1 MTNWSLQS
9 RLTALLWGFSGL
21 VLATIIG
28 TWALHGFDW
37 LMLSFLLLGVAISA
51 WGQVKARRWLAPI
64 AKLDRLTTEISQG
77 RFDERISGVGDRDE
91 LGQLCWHVND
101 MLDQLETYFR
111 EETTAF
117 SLHLDGQYYRKAF
130 PAGLHGGFKRG
141 LESHNLLLDGMA
153 DQQRGQMR
161 NHLISEVHELNIS
174 NLLTNLAS
182 SQADLKNIT
191 GEMRQVVELATR
203 TTADAEESR
212 GGVSQVVEQLSDI
225 SGRIDQAADSIVA
238 LNEHSQEITE
248 AVQLITTIA
257 NQTNLLALNAAIE
270 AARAGE
276 AGRGFAVVADE
287 VRKLAENT
295 RKASESIG
303 RVMETLTAE
312 AQQMLD
318 DSHAMRDMAAT
329 SRGVIGQMEERFIH
343 FAASARE
350 TQGRAARAQD
360 MSFASLVKVDHI
372 IYKQRA
378 YMALNTGGE
387 RAYVEPVKVDHH
399 QCRLGQWYESDGR
412 AEFGDTR
419 AYAALAAPHARVH
432 AGAHRMLGYLG
443 MGWERD
449 MAMQQAMLGAI
460 REAEDASREV
470 MDLIDRMV
478 LEKHG
483 GAA

>member
-21 VLATIIG
+21 VLATIVG
-28 TWALHGFDW
+28 TWTLYGFDW
-37 LMLSFLLLGVAISA
+37 LMLSFLLLGIVISA
-51 WGQVKARRWLAPI
+51 WGQFKARQWLAPI
-64 AKLDRLTTEISQG
+64 EKLDQLTTAVSRGQ
-77 RFDERISGVGDRDE
+77 FDQRITGVGDSDE
-91 LGQLCWHVND
+91 LGRLCWHMND

-117 SLHLDGQYYRKAF
+117 ALHIDGQYFRKAF

-141 LESHNLLLDGMA
+141 LVSHNVLLDGMA
-153 DQQRGQMR
+153 EQQRGQMR
-161 NHLISEVHELNIS
+161 NQLLSQVHELNTG
-174 NLLTNLAS
+174 NLLNNLAS
-182 SQADLKNIT
+182 SQGDLKNIT
-191 GEMRQVVELATR
+191 DEMRQVVDLATR

-212 GGVSQVVEQLSDI
+212 GGVSQVVAQLSDI

-238 LNEHSQEITE
+238 LNEHSHEITD

-257 NQTNLLALNAAIE
+257 KQTNLLALNAAIE

-312 AQQMLD
+312 AQRMLD
-318 DSHAMRDMAAT
+318 DSHVMRDMAAT
-329 SRGVIGQMEERFIH
+329 SRGVIGQMEGRFVD

-350 TQGRAARAQD
+350 TQIRAARARD

-378 YMALNTGGE
+378 YMALNTNGD
-387 RAYVEPVKVDHH
+387 RAYTDAVKVDHH
-399 QCRLGQWYESDGR
+399 QCRLGLWYEKEGHD
-412 AEFGDTR
+412 EFGGTR
-419 AYAALAAPHARVH
+419 AYAALTGPHARVH
-432 AGAHRMLGYLG
+432 AGAHKMLSHLG
-443 MGWERD
+443 QGWEKD
-449 MAMQQAMLGAI
+449 LTIQQAMLAAI
-460 REAEDASREV
+460 HDTEDASSEV
-470 MDLIDRMV
+470 MVLIDQMV
-478 LEKHG
+478 REKHG
-483 GAA
+483 EA